1 MWISSYFIIRED
13 DRRTGNLPCAPVAFH
28 QNTKYITN
36 KFPIILSLILY
47 LPTAY
52 QTPAPHTAGAHT
64 SSPHFSHSVRDVSR
78 RSDCPAAEALF
89 RKRIAKLPSY
99 CRIMHTIH
107 KTELPRM
114 GAQGES
120 RHGRRVSTV
129 LSGIEALKSIIRTVS
144 WQHSVANER
153 TPLLQGSH
161 SGGLRPVFP

>member
-1 MWISSYFIIRED
+1 MWIAWYFSIIRED
-13 DRRTGNLPCAPVAFH
+13 DRRTYRGGA
-28 QNTKYITN
+28 YI
-36 KFPIILSLILY
+36 L
-47 LPTAY
+47 
-52 QTPAPHTAGAHT
+52 
-64 SSPHFSHSVRDVSR
+64 PHFSHSVRDVSR

-107 KTELPRM
+107 KNELPRM

-161 SGGLRPVFP
+161 SGGLRPTFICCPYIALCYANWLL

>member
-1 MWISSYFIIRED
+1 MKRAVHGAFSPCPGVHAGAFLRFMGIILQYLSRCASHSFGSTSAG
-13 DRRTGNLPCAPVAFH
+13 RANSPCAGRLPLLFR
-28 QNTKYITN
+28 Y
-36 KFPIILSLILY
+36 LSTQ
-47 LPTAY
+47 TA
-52 QTPAPHTAGAHT
+52 
-64 SSPHFSHSVRDVSR
+64 FSHSVRGVSH
-78 RSDCPAAEALF
+78 RSDCPAAKALF

-107 KTELPRM
+107 KNELPRM

-153 TPLLQGSH
+153 TPLLLGSH

>member
-78 RSDCPAAEALF
+78 RSDCPAAEAFSRSLRYAAKILYELCF
-89 RKRIAKLPSY
+89 LGLLCPTKPSKRAVHGAILLELPSV
-99 CRIMHTIH
+99 
-107 KTELPRM
+107 
-114 GAQGES
+114 GA
-120 RHGRRVSTV
+120 HFCVSC
-129 LSGIEALKSIIRTVS
+129 A
-144 WQHSVANER
+144 
-153 TPLLQGSH
+153 
-161 SGGLRPVFP
+161 

>member
-1 MWISSYFIIRED
+1 MKTTGARGICPV
-13 DRRTGNLPCAPVAFH
+13 RRSPSI
-28 QNTKYITN
+28 K
-36 KFPIILSLILY
+36 ILSILQINFQLY
-47 LPTAY
+47 FPLYCIFPQHTRH
-52 QTPAPHTAGAHT
+52 QPHIPRERIHPP
-64 SSPHFSHSVRDVSR
+64 PHFSHSVRDVSR

-107 KTELPRM
+107 KNELPRM

>member
-1 MWISSYFIIRED
+1 MTKPSKRAVHGAFS
-13 DRRTGNLPCAPVAFH
+13 PCPGIHAGAFLR
-28 QNTKYITN
+28 
-36 KFPIILSLILY
+36 FMGIILQYLSRCASRSFRSAYIL
-47 LPTAY
+47 
-52 QTPAPHTAGAHT
+52 
-64 SSPHFSHSVRDVSR
+64 PHFSHSVRDVSR

-107 KTELPRM
+107 KNELPRM

-129 LSGIEALKSIIRTVS
+129 LSGIETLKSIIRTVA

-161 SGGLRPVFP
+161 SGGLRPVFL